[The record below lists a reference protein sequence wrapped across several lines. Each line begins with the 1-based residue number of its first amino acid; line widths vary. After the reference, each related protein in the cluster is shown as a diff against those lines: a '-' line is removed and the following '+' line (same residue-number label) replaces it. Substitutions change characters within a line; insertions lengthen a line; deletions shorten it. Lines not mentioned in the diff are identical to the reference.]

1 MQDFV
6 RITNGCITRSFLRGC
21 TLDELLKEFPNSDK
35 KELETAYK
43 LEHKNDSATVQAKG
57 SGNKRKS
64 D

>member
-1 MQDFV
+1 MTDFV
-6 RITNGCITRSFLRGC
+6 RITGGTISRSFLQSH